1 MATEAQRKAHDLLRE
16 QTRQQIIDRCAA
28 NRTERVYFPSNSGS
42 ASEPRDVLREM
53 AEGRHPRDIL
63 QDIAE
68 RRPPPPS
75 LAAPAPAPAPAP
87 AAAPLSEEEP
97 KTPTKKKA
105 NSIPKKIRT
114 LVWNEYIGKEI
125 GESKCI
131 CCNKTMIDK
140 AEFHCGHILAQA
152 NGGTNTVSNLRPICS
167 GCNTSMGTR
176 DMNEFCREFFGRGLI
191 ETSMSTPRSVGE
203 PTGVPLAAGA
213 GAGAGACAS
222 VIADYKPKTRAELL
236 TLCKEEGITGYSNKK
251 KEDLL
256 ALLIAQLEKR

>member
-16 QTRQQIIDRCAA
+16 QARQQIIDRCAA
-28 NRTERVYFPSNSGS
+28 NRTERVYFPS
-42 ASEPRDVLREM
+42 APAPAPAPAPRDVLREM

-63 QDIAE
+63 RDIAE

-75 LAAPAPAPAPAP
+75 LASAAAAAPAP

-97 KTPTKKKA
+97 KAPAKKTGK
-105 NSIPKKIRT
+105 SIPKKIRT

-125 GESKCI
+125 GESKCV

-152 NGGTNTVSNLRPICS
+152 NGGTNSVSNLRPICS

-176 DMNEFCREFFGRGLI
+176 DMNEFCREFFGRGII
-191 ETSMSTPRSVGE
+191 ETSASAPRSVGE
-203 PTGVPLAAGA
+203 PTGVPLATGAGA
-213 GAGAGACAS
+213 GAGAGARAS
-222 VIADYKPKTRAELL
+222 VIADYKTKTRPELIA
-236 TLCKEEGITGYSNKK
+236 LCKEEGITGYSNKN
-251 KEDLL
+251 KEALI
-256 ALLIAQLEKR
+256 ALLMEAL